1 MSGAAE
7 QVLIAG
13 MQQESNKKLVSNL
26 VMQQDT
32 MSESF
37 ESGLLAIDP

>member
-1 MSGAAE
+1 
-7 QVLIAG
+7 

-26 VMQQDT
+26 VMQQDS

-37 ESGLLAIDP
+37 ESGLLSIDP